1 MNLHLQTL
9 ALTLTG
15 VSGVFLLTF
24 AYLGFRHRWST
35 GARWWTVAAVATM
48 GVVGLLYEPSRY
60 GSPTYFGGFVL
71 LGYCSYLHWIGLRS
85 HFGLPWRWSGVVV
98 GSLLAWPPVLWIA
111 WVQPQWGLPGLVA
124 GLCLAIVWFSSA
136 IAIDIQRYGDER
148 REPELL
154 WLRWQSW
161 LETVAALVV
170 LCWLLVRP
178 PRGPD
183 LSWFSVLV
191 QLFIVPVALR
201 MGAYFLLYVRDL
213 ETGRLRDRQAL
224 RASQEELQS
233 LVHKLGAG
241 VLVLDVHHRLQMTNQ
256 AAQRFFA
263 PLTAL
268 NAGEVLPWSD
278 WQIVDTDG
286 QALDMSDLLRGD
298 EHRDVVLGLGQRGAA
313 EAERIWAL
321 FSSFAVG
328 ASPPRRVLTWVD
340 ISALRR
346 AQHEQRQLQNTLA
359 ESQRMR
365 ALGTLAG
372 GIAHDFNN
380 ILTAIL
386 GNAQVMQRS
395 LRHTAV
401 GSVSGEW
408 LAEQRESAEAMA
420 TAARRGRELVRQ
432 ILSYGRRSP
441 MQWQRCRVGDVVQE
455 VLRLLRVQLPV
466 AARLRVDVPADLPDV
481 WGDPTQLTQALL
493 NLGTNAAHALG
504 DGPGL
509 IEFVAQRVSRDDPS
523 LPADW
528 VQGLDPAIDHVLRVQ
543 VIDTGVGM
551 VPETLERIYEPFFT
565 TKPQGVGTGLGL
577 PVVQG
582 VVLAH
587 GGAIVVASQPGVGTR
602 FSLYLLPA
610 AQTTAEPIVG
620 PEAMEPLPAAP
631 RHVALVED
639 DPVVARA
646 AQRVLQQE
654 GHRCDV
660 YLEPL
665 QALQRLERSEPLP
678 DLVLLDHRMAS
689 MDGFELAQRLRQR
702 HPQLPMVM
710 LSAHVERSFES
721 RAQAVGLLGVWL
733 KSDCVESLGD
743 KVAQVLSARR

>member
-15 VSGVFLLTF
+15 ASGVFLLTF

-35 GARWWTVAAVATM
+35 GARWWAVAAVATM

-178 PRGPD
+178 PRGAD

-241 VLVLDVHHRLQMTNQ
+241 VLVLDVHHRLQMANQ

-268 NAGEVLPWSD
+268 NAGDVLPWSD

-286 QALDMSDLLRGD
+286 QALDMADLLRGD

-551 VPETLERIYEPFFT
+551 VRRRWSAFT
-565 TKPQGVGTGLGL
+565 N
-577 PVVQG
+577 
-582 VVLAH
+582 
-587 GGAIVVASQPGVGTR
+587 R
-602 FSLYLLPA
+602 FSPPSPKAWAPVWACRWCRVWYWPMAGRLWWPHSLAWAPA
-610 AQTTAEPIVG
+610 SPCICCQR
-620 PEAMEPLPAAP
+620 P
-631 RHVALVED
+631 R
-639 DPVVARA
+639 PRPSPSSG
-646 AQRVLQQE
+646 QRPWS
-654 GHRCDV
+654 R
-660 YLEPL
+660 
-665 QALQRLERSEPLP
+665 
-678 DLVLLDHRMAS
+678 
-689 MDGFELAQRLRQR
+689 RQR
-702 HPQLPMVM
+702 PRAMWPWSKTILWWRGRRNGCCSRRATAAMFTWSRCRPCSG
-710 LSAHVERSFES
+710 LSAASPCPIWCCWTIGW
-721 RAQAVGLLGVWL
+721 RAWTASSWP
-733 KSDCVESLGD
+733 
-743 KVAQVLSARR
+743 SA